1 MIAADRRFTAGA
13 LLTVGVVAW
22 WLTARVAGQMCCMLD
37 GLAKAGRAMPFDGH
51 PIGFAGVWTVMMAAM
66 MLPGIIPAVV
76 ASRSSNGVVVAAG
89 YLAVWIAT
97 GAAAFGAL
105 IALNSVGEPGA
116 WLDRGG
122 GALVVF
128 AGAYQFSGWKR
139 GILQWYDRGDHITS
153 GKGAFEIG
161 LAHGLRCLGASWALM
176 AVLLVVGVMNI
187 AWMAVIAAICLGEK
201 VLSHRA
207 ALATTVGVSLA
218 AMGLVIMADPRMLG
232 VIAGVG

>member
-1 MIAADRRFTAGA
+1 MIAADRRFTVGA
-13 LLTVGVVAW
+13 LITAFAVAW

-51 PIGFAGVWTVMMAAM
+51 PIGFAGTWTVMMAAM

-76 ASRSSNGVVVAAG
+76 ASRSSNRVLVAAG
-89 YLAVWIAT
+89 YLGVWIAT
-97 GAAAFGAL
+97 GVVAFGAL
-105 IALNSVGEPGA
+105 VALNSVGEPGA
-116 WLDRGG
+116 WLDRAGG
-122 GALVVF
+122 VLVVF

-139 GILQWYDRGDHITS
+139 RILQWYDGHITS
-153 GKGAFEIG
+153 ERGAFGIG

-187 AWMAVIAAICLGEK
+187 AWMAVIGAICLGEK

-207 ALATTVGVSLA
+207 ALATTVGVSLVA
-218 AMGLVIMADPRMLG
+218 LGLVILVDPRMLG
-232 VIAGVG
+232 VIAGIG